1 MTGKH
6 RVKVA
11 IIVLLVGLVSSIG
24 FSGFAADNEFKVWWY
39 ERDNAMD
46 ASWKAV
52 LDQFT
57 QKHPDVK
64 VKFEQKAF
72 EQVQETAKMVLN
84 SNDCPDLLEIN
95 KGNSTCGMYAKDGLL
110 AELDKVAAQKGWD
123 TILSP
128 SIQTTC
134 RYDKNGIM
142 GSGKLYGVTTYGE
155 FVMVYYNKDMFAKYN
170 LKVPTSLAEFEK
182 ICDTFVKNKITPMI
196 IGGADKWPQTQ
207 NWYEFALYKAN
218 RKFITDFELLKSDI
232 NFKGPEFS
240 YASDKFVSYVK
251 KGYFEKN
258 SNGIQYDDANSA
270 FYQGKY
276 PMILTGSWLFGS
288 VKNNVKTYPWG
299 VFILPG
305 KKLNTGSGGN
315 LWAVPK
321 NAKNKEL
328 AYEFINLTLQKEAQT
343 IMAEKGGL
351 PINADLTKI
360 GDPAIKELNSLFA
373 AIVKNDGLA
382 FYPDWPV
389 PGFMDALGGGLQSLF
404 AGNMNKNQFLD
415 SISNYYYD
423 YKNSMK

>member
-6 RVKVA
+6 LMKVA
-11 IIVLLVGLVSSIG
+11 GMVLLVGLLTSICISS
-24 FSGFAADNEFKVWWY
+24 FAAGSEFKVWWY

-52 LDQFT
+52 LAEFSK
-57 QKHPDVK
+57 KHPDVK

-110 AELDKVAAQKGWD
+110 SELDQVATEKGWD
-123 TILSP
+123 KILSP

-134 RYDKNGIM
+134 RYNSSGIM

-155 FVMVYYNKDMFAKYN
+155 FVMVYYNKDIFTKYK
-170 LKVPTSLAEFEK
+170 LKVPATLAEFEK
-182 ICDTFVKNKITPMI
+182 ICDTFVKNKITPI
-196 IGGADKWPQTQ
+196 VIGGADKWPQTQ
-207 NWYEFALYKAN
+207 NWYELALYKAN
-218 RKFITDFELLKSDI
+218 RKFISDFELLQDDI
-232 NFKGPEFS
+232 NFKGPEFKF
-240 YASDKFVSYVK
+240 ASDKFVSYVK
-251 KGYFEKN
+251 NGYFEKN
-258 SNGIQYDDANSA
+258 SNGIKYDDANSA

-276 PMILTGSWLFGS
+276 PMILTGSWLFGA
-288 VKNNVKTYPWG
+288 VKNNVKTFKWG

-321 NAKNKEL
+321 NARNKEL
-328 AYEFINLTLQKEAQT
+328 AYEFINLTLQKKAQT
-343 IMAEKGGL
+343 MMAEKGGL
-351 PINADLTKI
+351 PLNADLAKI
-360 GDPAIKELNSLFA
+360 SDPSIKELNALFA
-373 AIVKNDGLA
+373 GIVKNDGLA

-404 AGNMNKNQFLD
+404 SGNMTGDQFLD
-415 SISNYYYD
+415 SISTYYYD